1 MLADIGIFGL
11 GTMGENIC
19 LNLIE
24 KGFSVTVYNRTEEK
38 TRAFYEKNKSSL
50 IIPTY
55 NLRDFVIS
63 IKKPRKIFLLI
74 KAGKPVDE
82 AINYLLNYVEKNDII
97 IDAGNSHF
105 KDSDRRY
112 NELKNLG
119 LNFLV

>member
-82 AINYLLNYVEKNDII
+82 AINYLLNYVEK
-97 IDAGNSHF
+97 
-105 KDSDRRY
+105 KPT
-112 NELKNLG
+112 
-119 LNFLV
+119 